1 MPTLDTLVTR
11 FARCVDLFRDPGA
24 KQEQKAEFRELIG
37 LLREVPV
44 TFRLASGALEVN
56 GARSEAAGVTALVQR
71 LELHGI
77 AAIELPHD
85 PPAGQLFA
93 LLAALADQPG
103 MEDVPSRLR
112 AAGVDRLRVGL
123 MPLAPPETPA
133 AAPRAP
139 TSTPEHPAR
148 RDAAPPPARDGA
160 ERGSRSLGTEGI
172 LRGESWTDI
181 KAVPIQ
187 GVPLVTHDPPQP
199 PAAEAM
205 PTELGAARPK
215 GSGEGAEELSLSIDA
230 PSGAKRA
237 VPPSASQTPAARES
251 ARSSAPTAGP
261 PVPPAPTPP
270 APAAPTPRAAP
281 AAPAARAA
289 PGGRAS
295 PAAPTPGPAAVP
307 LPSEV
312 ASQLADLER
321 DPEGPMVG
329 DLLAELT
336 RYADQARKENRL
348 EQLLRVIVRIIAAE
362 RSVPETSG
370 GRRQYSIA
378 LRRIYS
384 KPLLE
389 ALAHLVPALK
399 HRADAV
405 TALQRGGADAVEVLM
420 DLLVAAPTVSERRA
434 VFDALR
440 QMTEGTEQLVHMLDH
455 PQWFVARNVAELIG
469 ELGMEE
475 AVPALARQLGHADE
489 RVRKAVS
496 LALAKIGTRSAAEP
510 LRRALRD
517 PSGEVRLQVAL
528 GIGGRKSMALAMPL
542 VVALEEEKDEAV
554 VRELVLAL
562 GRIGSPDAVQA
573 LIKFAQP
580 AGRLFGR
587 KPSGL
592 RLAAVEAL
600 RLAATPAALGTLEG
614 LAGDSDREVRAAARE
629 SVTELKR
636 RPAS

>member
-37 LLREVPV
+37 LLRESPV
-44 TFRLASGALEVN
+44 TFRLAAGALEVN

-71 LELHGI
+71 LELHGL
-77 AAIELPHD
+77 AEIELPQD

-93 LLAALADQPG
+93 LLVALADQPG

-112 AAGVDRLRVGL
+112 AAGVDRVRVAL
-123 MPLAPPETPA
+123 MPLAPPERPA
-133 AAPRAP
+133 AAPRTPA
-139 TSTPEHPAR
+139 STPEHPGL
-148 RDAAPPPARDGA
+148 RDTAPPPARDGA

-205 PTELGAARPK
+205 PTELGAAKPK
-215 GSGEGAEELSLSIDA
+215 GSGGGAEELSLSIDA

-251 ARSSAPTAGP
+251 ARSSGAT
-261 PVPPAPTPP
+261 PVPPVPTPP
-270 APAAPTPRAAP
+270 APAAPAPRAAP
-281 AAPAARAA
+281 VAPSGRAA
-289 PGGRAS
+289 PVARAT
-295 PAAPTPGPAAVP
+295 PGAPTPGPAAVP

-362 RSVPETSG
+362 RGLAETSG

-384 KPLLE
+384 KPVLE
-389 ALAHLVPALK
+389 ALAQLVPALK
-399 HRADAV
+399 HRAEAV
-405 TALQRGGADAVEVLM
+405 MALQRGGADAVEVLM

-629 SVTELKR
+629 SVAELKR
-636 RPAS
+636 RPAG